1 MTAPPPY
8 LKVWMTAPTLSQG
21 LDDPSPYLKVWM
33 TAPPL
38 SQGLDDRPSPPY
50 LKVWMTAPP
59 LSQGLDPPL
68 LLPNVFTEENGLMS
82 LQIISKLF
90 ISVIKLA

>member
-1 MTAPPPY
+1 
-8 LKVWMTAPTLSQG
+8 MTAPTLSQG
-21 LDDPSPYLKVWM
+21 LDESPPLFQGLDDH
-33 TAPPL
+33 PPL
-38 SQGLDDRPSPPY
+38 SQGLDDRP
-50 LKVWMTAPP
+50 PP

-68 LLPNVFTEENGLMS
+68 LLPNVFTEENGLMT

>member
-38 SQGLDDRPSPPY
+38 SQGLD
-50 LKVWMTAPP
+50 L
-59 LSQGLDPPL
+59 PL
-68 LLPNVFTEENGLMS
+68 LLPNVFTEENGLMT

>member
-1 MTAPPPY
+1 M
-8 LKVWMTAPTLSQG
+8 L
-21 LDDPSPYLKVWM
+21 
-33 TAPPL
+33 PL
-38 SQGLDDRPSPPY
+38 SQGLDDRPPPPP
-50 LKVWMTAPP
+50 PP

>member
-1 MTAPPPY
+1 MTAPPPPY

-33 TAPPL
+33 TAP
-38 SQGLDDRPSPPY
+38 PPY